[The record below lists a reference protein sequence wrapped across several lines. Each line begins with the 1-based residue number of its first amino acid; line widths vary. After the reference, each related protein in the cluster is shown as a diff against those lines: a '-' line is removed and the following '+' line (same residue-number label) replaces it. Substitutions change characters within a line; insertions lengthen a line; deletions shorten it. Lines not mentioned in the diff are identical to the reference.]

1 MKKEKVIRITNH
13 RQQAIYWSVSFALF
27 GAANLISMLNNWL
40 LIVPAAYLFVWY
52 RFDKHYVEENIGYK
66 EKRSF
71 KDLLIILPGIMFM
84 RETSWYIDI
93 FINWLTQTLGSML
106 G

>member
-1 MKKEKVIRITNH
+1 MLQIGNTMVFAEAGLDPVSYTHLDVYK
-13 RQQAIYWSVSFALF
+13 RQ
-27 GAANLISMLNNWL
+27 
-40 LIVPAAYLFVWY
+40 
-52 RFDKHYVEENIGYK
+52 
-66 EKRSF
+66 
-71 KDLLIILPGIMFM
+71 MFM